1 VFCCDVVAGINVM
14 LLLELMCSAVMLLLY
29 LMCSA
34 VMIVAGIN
42 VMLLLELMCSAVMF
56 VAGINVFYC
65 DDCAEIDAP
74 DCVLRSE
81 ILFRC
86 RN

>member
-1 VFCCDVVAGINVM
+1 
-14 LLLELMCSAVMLLLY
+14 
-29 LMCSA
+29 

-42 VMLLLELMCSAVMF
+42 VMLLLELMCSAVMI

>member
-1 VFCCDVVAGINVM
+1 VFCYDV
-14 LLLELMCSAVMLLLY
+14 
-29 LMCSA
+29 
-34 VMIVAGIN
+34 VAGIN

-65 DDCAEIDAP
+65 DDCAKIDAP

-86 RN
+86 CN

>member
-1 VFCCDVVAGINVM
+1 M
-14 LLLELMCSAVMLLLY
+14 LLLELMCSAVI
-29 LMCSA
+29 
-34 VMIVAGIN
+34 IVA
-42 VMLLLELMCSAVMF
+42 ELMCSAVMF
-56 VAGINVFYC
+56 VAGIDVFYC